1 MPAPVT
7 SQLCKNGDPGPQSF
21 ASQLPEPHADLGR
34 FDLDRQTISVTGPVD
49 ANLTAGGRQRQT
61 STLAC
66 LSPLPS
72 LIQMPFDERVQAGIE
87 IKQGSRVPVPVD
99 DRVSAR
105 GDLAWAI
112 SVGGIGV
119 VGFAVLLLFTW
130 YYAATLFLIFAGML
144 LGVALN
150 AMTNLLGRV
159 IQLPHALRL
168 TIVCLVLAGLLSGV
182 VFLGGTTIAQ
192 QAKVLSDTIKSQLVT
207 VKGFLEK
214 NGIDT
219 GYFDLGNP
227 AATAPGSP
235 SSETPAAA
243 PARTL
248 PSASEFASSGG
259 AIVSQ
264 TLKLLLGTLSAVGN
278 FFIVLFL
285 GLTFAA
291 QPNVYRKGLLFMAPA
306 RHRDRATIIVDR
318 IGDTLERWL
327 IAQIL
332 TMAAVFLVTWIGL
345 ALIGIQSSF
354 ILGIQAGLL
363 AFIPTVGAL
372 LAGLIVV
379 LASLAS
385 GWVAALSAFLLFL
398 GVHALES
405 YILTPIIQRQALDI
419 PPATLFAFQI
429 LLGVV
434 FGIWGLALAL
444 PLMAIVKVMIDYFK
458 AEEITPAAA
467 AA

>member
-1 MPAPVT
+1 MRHAH
-7 SQLCKNGDPGPQSF
+7 LLRLIPGPF
-21 ASQLPEPHADLGR
+21 
-34 FDLDRQTISVTGPVD
+34 V
-49 ANLTAGGRQRQT
+49 
-61 STLAC
+61 
-66 LSPLPS
+66 
-72 LIQMPFDERVQAGIE
+72 ERVRLELAL
-87 IKQGSRVPVPVD
+87 KGSSVALSVD
-99 DRVSAR
+99 HRLQAR

-119 VGFAVLLLFTW
+119 VVFAALLLFAW
-130 YYAATLFLIFAGML
+130 SFAATLFLIFAGML

-150 AMTNLLGRV
+150 AMTNMLGRV
-159 IQLPHALRL
+159 IRLPHALRL

-182 VFLGGTTIAQ
+182 VFLGGATIAR
-192 QAKVLSDTIKSQLVT
+192 QATVLSDTIKSQLIN
-207 VKGFLEK
+207 VKAFLER

-219 GYFDLGNP
+219 SYFDLGNSP
-227 AATAPGSP
+227 PASGASSVPATPGTAATHNLPG
-235 SSETPAAA
+235 ADA
-243 PARTL
+243 L
-248 PSASEFASSGG
+248 ASSGG

-264 TLKLLLGTLSAVGN
+264 TFKLLLGTVSAVGN

-291 QPNVYRKGLLFMAPA
+291 QPSIYRTGLLFMVPA
-306 RHRDRATIIVDR
+306 RHRARATVIVDR

-332 TMAAVFLVTWIGL
+332 TMAVVFLVTWIGL
-345 ALIGIQSSF
+345 AAIGIQSSF

-372 LAGLIVV
+372 IAGLIVV

-385 GWVAALSAFLLFL
+385 GWVAALSAFILFL

-405 YILTPIIQRQALDI
+405 YVLTPIIQRQALDI

-444 PLMAIVKVMIDYFK
+444 PLMAIAKVMIDYFK
-458 AEEITPAAA
+458 AEETPSDSATVPASA
-467 AA
+467 

>member
-1 MPAPVT
+1 
-7 SQLCKNGDPGPQSF
+7 
-21 ASQLPEPHADLGR
+21 LPN
-34 FDLDRQTISVTGPVD
+34 S
-49 ANLTAGGRQRQT
+49 
-61 STLAC
+61 
-66 LSPLPS
+66 
-72 LIQMPFDERVQAGIE
+72 
-87 IKQGSRVPVPVD
+87 VD
-99 DRVSAR
+99 DRVAAR

-119 VGFAVLLLFTW
+119 VAFAALLLFMW
-130 YYAATLFLIFAGML
+130 YFAATLFLVFAGML

-150 AMTNLLGRV
+150 AMSNLLGRV
-159 IQLPHALRL
+159 IRLPHALRL

-214 NGIDT
+214 NGVDT
-219 GYFDLGNP
+219 SYFNLGNAAATP
-227 AATAPGSP
+227 AAGASP
-235 SSETPAAA
+235 SETPAPAPAPAA
-243 PARTL
+243 PRNL

-264 TLKLLLGTLSAVGN
+264 TLKLLLGTVSAVGN

-291 QPNVYRKGLLFMAPA
+291 QPGVYRSGLLFLTPA
-306 RHRDRATIIVDR
+306 RQRPRATIIVDR
-318 IGDTLERWL
+318 IGETLERWL

-363 AFIPTVGAL
+363 TFIPTVGAL

-385 GWVAALSAFLLFL
+385 GWVAALSASVLFL
-398 GVHALES
+398 GIHALES
-405 YILTPIIQRQALDI
+405 YILTPMLQRQALDI

-458 AEEITPAAA
+458 AEEKAPVAVAA
-467 AA
+467 